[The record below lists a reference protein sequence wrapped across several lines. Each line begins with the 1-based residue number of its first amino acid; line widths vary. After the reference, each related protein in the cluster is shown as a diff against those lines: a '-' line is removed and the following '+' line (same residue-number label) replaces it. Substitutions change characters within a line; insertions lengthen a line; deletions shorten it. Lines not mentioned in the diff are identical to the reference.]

1 MSFGKGT
8 TVNTAQPTQAQ
19 IDQINATTGFLT
31 GSVIPAYKQAVQGAT
46 DVYNKSAT
54 GVTNAAQNLATT
66 AGQAQD
72 VLGSTGQSALQTG
85 ITGLENV
92 FDPTY
97 TQNQIN
103 SALAPAQAQYQQN
116 IAAQGAQFGGAGQ
129 IGSARQALAG
139 QSLAGT
145 NQMNQAQ
152 LAAQVQQGIAQQQLQ
167 AGSTLAQLGQGGL
180 GQAIG
185 AAGQGVAA
193 SMTPQQLYNQYSSV
207 LFGTPASSY
216 TGQFGGTQSS
226 TSSSSK
232 LGITPTFTVG

>member
-19 IDQINATTGFLT
+19 TDQINATTGFLT

-139 QSLAGT
+139 QSLAGS
-145 NQMNQAQ
+145 NQINQAQ
-152 LAAQVQQGIAQQQLQ
+152 LAAQVQQNVAQQQLQ

-216 TGQFGGTQSS
+216 TGQFGGTQGS
-226 TSSSSK
+226 TSTSTK
-232 LGITPTFTVG
+232 LGVAPTFTVG